1 MESRSFGEAEGGE
14 REVGIFLGGQAEG
27 VEMSE
32 RVAEGAVG
40 EEKVVNPGLGKNV
53 AEFWGGTAVGGGG
66 ARAGGG
72 AELASELETLKE
84 STPSGVDGGGIC
96 FPRFVEFLEEGGVA
110 GVAEPAQS
118 RGWCRGRAIWV
129 QALQGG

>member
-1 MESRSFGEAEGGE
+1 MHELDTDVVAIGLLEERQDVAERSWAATAERAGIENGIEVVLGEAEGGE

-84 STPSGVDGGGIC
+84 STPSGVDGGGI
-96 FPRFVEFLEEGGVA
+96 
-110 GVAEPAQS
+110 
-118 RGWCRGRAIWV
+118 
-129 QALQGG
+129 